1 METQT
6 LLEQV
11 KAQLRAV
18 GPQSWKDIAEATG
31 VKESALRKMAYGDR
45 KNPRLSNLEPV
56 LQYFK
61 REAA

>member
-11 KAQLRAV
+11 KTQLRAA
-18 GPQSWKDIAEATG
+18 GPQSWKEIAQVTG

-56 LQYFK
+56 LEYFK
-61 REAA
+61 RVPA